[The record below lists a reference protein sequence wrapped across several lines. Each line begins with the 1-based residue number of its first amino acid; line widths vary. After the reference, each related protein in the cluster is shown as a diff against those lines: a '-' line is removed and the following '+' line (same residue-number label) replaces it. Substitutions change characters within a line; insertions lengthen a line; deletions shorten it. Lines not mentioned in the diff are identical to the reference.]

1 MKLEY
6 QNGIRLTKHLHE
18 MTPLE
23 IGISRYEEM
32 ANQHFSNFGD
42 PATPI
47 DAERQAEKDEALKH
61 LATEKRQLKT
71 LYKIQAKLDEYREAG
86 LKATTGSNT
95 ERRAAISAME
105 AEEHHPTKTLERYMR
120 AEGTPKPSARHTAHH
135 IVPGKGKL
143 KELTADTRYHLHIH
157 GIRINDPANGV
168 YLVSSDK
175 YAPHWSMPLSRGHK
189 KYHLHEYERVLNE
202 KITLLENIDFI
213 KTQLQIIARM
223 LQANE
228 PKEAINKMASL

>member
-1 MKLEY
+1 MKFEY
-6 QNGIRLTKHLHE
+6 KNGIRLTKHIHE

-23 IGISRYEEM
+23 VGICRYEKM
-32 ANQHFSNFGD
+32 ANQYFAQFGSLC
-42 PATPI
+42 TPI
-47 DAERQAEKDEALKH
+47 EKERQAEKDEALKH
-61 LATEKRQLKT
+61 LAAEKRQLKT
-71 LYKIQAKLDEYREAG
+71 LYKIQAKLDVYREAG
-86 LKATTGSNT
+86 LKATTGSNA
-95 ERRAAISAME
+95 ERRAAVSTME
-105 AEEHHPTKTLERYMR
+105 AEEHHPTNILERYMR
-120 AEGTPKPSARHTAHH
+120 AEGTPKPSSRHTAHH

-143 KELTADTRYHLHIH
+143 KEITADTRYHLHIY

-189 KYHLHEYERVLNE
+189 KYHLHEYERLLNE
-202 KITLLENIDFI
+202 KITLLESIDFI

-228 PKEAINKMASL
+228 PKEAIIKMASL